1 MELPTTSVDCCALR
15 SRRANSPH
23 RPASR
28 PVVVWT
34 DRYAQDAPQ
43 VVGAKSTI
51 ATGRTGMASRLL
63 TLPKV
68 AEFIGVEYRTLHT
81 WLKRGLLRPS
91 AKASTGTG
99 HPNLFCTDD
108 LVHAK
113 VIADLRQSGISFDRL
128 EEAADYLDGNEKAL
142 RTGAIVIVNGRVS
155 VVDATEAADAIRQ
168 EGLTLVYNTE
178 HAVRSMRLLAAT
190 V

>member
-1 MELPTTSVDCCALR
+1 LGLG
-15 SRRANSPH
+15 SRG
-23 RPASR
+23 
-28 PVVVWT
+28 
-34 DRYAQDAPQ
+34 D
-43 VVGAKSTI
+43 
-51 ATGRTGMASRLL
+51 
-63 TLPKV
+63 V
-68 AEFIGVEYRTLHT
+68 A
-81 WLKRGLLRPS
+81 
-91 AKASTGTG
+91 G
-99 HPNLFCTDD
+99 HPNLFCTD

-128 EEAADYLDGNEKAL
+128 EEAADYLDGNEKTL